1 MRRKLVVGNWKLNGD
16 LANNAILMEALKE
29 KLKTQS
35 EVDVAICVPFTYLFQ
50 AQALL
55 EGSNIAW
62 GAQNAS
68 QFDTGAYTS
77 SISANM
83 IAEFGCQYVIIGHSE
98 RRTLSNESNQK
109 AAKRVARVVDA
120 GLTPIYCVGETL
132 EEYLAGISEN
142 VVKNQIIAITHG
154 LEEDVFE
161 RAKNV
166 EMVIA
171 YEPVWAIGNGQAATP
186 FQAQTMHAFIRR
198 LIAKVDAK
206 FADKIRIIYGGSMT
220 PENAKSLLAM
230 PDVDGG
236 LIGRCALSADDFSQI
251 AIQAFDCHETG
262 SNTNIHY
269 MIK

>member
-1 MRRKLVVGNWKLNGD
+1 MRRKLFVGNWKLNGN
-16 LANNAILMEALKE
+16 LANNALLMNALKAQ
-29 KLKTQS
+29 LKTQN
-35 EVDVAICVPFTYLFQ
+35 EMDIAVCVPFTYLFQ

-55 EGSNIAW
+55 DGSNIAW

-98 RRTLSNESNQK
+98 RRTLSSESNQK

-132 EEYLAGISEN
+132 EEHLEGVSEN

-161 RAKNV
+161 RAKAV
-166 EMVIA
+166 GMVIA

-186 FQAQTMHAFIRR
+186 SQAQTMHAFIRR
-198 LIAKVDAK
+198 LIAKVDVQ
-206 FADKIRIIYGGSMT
+206 FSDKIRIIYGGSMT
-220 PENAKSLLAM
+220 PANASSLLAM

-251 AIQAFDCHETG
+251 VTQAFQYDETG

-269 MIK
+269 LMK